1 MIPTIEELL
10 ISGAHF
16 GHRRSRWNPKMQP
29 YIFGISNGVHLIN
42 LEKTVECLTKAVNF
56 AKERASNNGVI
67 LFVGTKK
74 QASEI
79 IMSEASRSA
88 MPYIHGRWIGGL
100 LTNFETIKKNIDRL
114 DELEIKK
121 EAGDWSKFTKK
132 EQLMLDRERIKLLNS
147 FGGIRSMKKIP
158 DALFVVDV
166 LKEKTAINEAKRL
179 GVPIIAMVD
188 TNTDPTIVKY
198 PIPANDDSIK
208 SIELITKTIADAV
221 LEGYAQ

>member
-1 MIPTIEELL
+1 
-10 ISGAHF
+10 
-16 GHRRSRWNPKMQP
+16 
-29 YIFGISNGVHLIN
+29 
-42 LEKTVECLTKAVNF
+42 
-56 AKERASNNGVI
+56 
-67 LFVGTKK
+67 
-74 QASEI
+74 
-79 IMSEASRSA
+79 MSEASRSA